1 MKVAEDSVAHVKS
14 VYDKVKAQVDS
25 APRDDG
31 TLLEKRKELQREVD
45 VTKRTLAQQV
55 PKNIKHKFLG
65 LNLVFLNVSLLG
77 SPISTFLP
85 WLIWLS
91 KILNCSNFSPKKFTY
106 NLSLTIILLSYN
118 WWYSC
123 RAIWNG
129 KPEGL
134 KFDPSWT
141 TQSYFCKYAYVTDK
155 KSSSHIHCIVV
166 VLECSYCA
174 WTCSSGT
181 DDTRG
186 GEVTDGA
193 KWTESWCHR
202 LDKTSTD

>member
-65 LNLVFLNVSLLG
+65 LNLVFLNVSLLR

-85 WLIWLS
+85 WLVWLS
-91 KILNCSNFSPKKFTY
+91 KILNCSNFSPKKFTC

-123 RAIWNG
+123 RAIWNHMVNQKVLSLTLAG
-129 KPEGL
+129 QL
-134 KFDPSWT
+134 KTIFASMHMSLT
-141 TQSYFCKYAYVTDK
+141 KNHLLTY
-155 KSSSHIHCIVV
+155 IV
-166 VLECSYCA
+166 LLY
-174 WTCSSGT
+174 
-181 DDTRG
+181 
-186 GEVTDGA
+186 
-193 KWTESWCHR
+193 
-202 LDKTSTD
+202 

>member
-55 PKNIKHKFLG
+55 PKNIKHKLLG
-65 LNLVFLNVSLLG
+65 LNLVFLNVSLLR

-85 WLIWLS
+85 WLVWLS

-118 WWYSC
+118 
-123 RAIWNG
+123 
-129 KPEGL
+129 
-134 KFDPSWT
+134 
-141 TQSYFCKYAYVTDK
+141 
-155 KSSSHIHCIVV
+155 
-166 VLECSYCA
+166 
-174 WTCSSGT
+174 
-181 DDTRG
+181 
-186 GEVTDGA
+186 
-193 KWTESWCHR
+193 
-202 LDKTSTD
+202 

>member
-65 LNLVFLNVSLLG
+65 LNLVFLNVSLLR

-85 WLIWLS
+85 WLVWLS
-91 KILNCSNFSPKKFTY
+91 KILNCSNFSQKKFTY

-118 WWYSC
+118 
-123 RAIWNG
+123 
-129 KPEGL
+129 
-134 KFDPSWT
+134 
-141 TQSYFCKYAYVTDK
+141 
-155 KSSSHIHCIVV
+155 
-166 VLECSYCA
+166 
-174 WTCSSGT
+174 
-181 DDTRG
+181 
-186 GEVTDGA
+186 
-193 KWTESWCHR
+193 
-202 LDKTSTD
+202 